1 SDVKARPEDQLALL
15 TLQER
20 DNHITQLNHAR
31 KNIAEQAE
39 LAEVTASLREFSQSL
54 IAAQGVL
61 EDAKIEL
68 ARIEDD
74 VRVVDERIAKDKER
88 EAGAASAKDL
98 QALEAELASLATRK
112 SNLEDIELVVM
123 QSIEDAEVAV
133 ADVLV
138 ERDAVEARRAALA
151 QAVSTREAEIDA
163 ELAAETAARTEL
175 AASLPA
181 DLVELYERQRARYG
195 IGAALLT
202 RRVTGGS
209 GVELTSTDLD
219 AVRAAAPDDVVICP
233 DSSCILVRT
242 NESGL

>member
-1 SDVKARPEDQLALL
+1 VKARPEDQLALL

-175 AASLPA
+175 AASLPT

>member
-1 SDVKARPEDQLALL
+1 MKARPEDQLALL

-138 ERDAVEARRAALA
+138 ERDAVEARRVALA

>member
-1 SDVKARPEDQLALL
+1 MKARPEDQLALL
-15 TLQER
+15 TVQEH
-20 DNHITQLNHAR
+20 DNRVSQLNHALS
-31 KNIAEQAE
+31 NIAEVAE
-39 LAEVTASLREFSQSL
+39 LNTVQATIRDFSQTL

-61 EDAKIEL
+61 DDAKIEL
-68 ARIEDD
+68 SRIEDD

-88 EAGAASAKDL
+88 ENAAASAKDL

-112 SNLEDIELVVM
+112 SNLEDAELVVM
-123 QSIEDAEVAV
+123 QNVEDAEAEVASV
-133 ADVLV
+133 LAQRDVLDAQRASLAATISAKETELHSQLAQV
-138 ERDAVEARRAALA
+138 QSERDA
-151 QAVSTREAEIDA
+151 
-163 ELAAETAARTEL
+163 L

-181 DLVELYERQRARYG
+181 DLMELYERQRTRYG

-219 AVRAAAPDDVVICP
+219 AVRAAAPDDVVLCP
-233 DSSCILVRT
+233 DSSCILIRT

>member
-1 SDVKARPEDQLALL
+1 MKARPEDQLALL

-20 DNHITQLNHAR
+20 DNYITQLNHAR
-31 KNIAEQAE
+31 KNIPEQAE

-61 EDAKIEL
+61 EDAKTEL

-151 QAVSTREAEIDA
+151 HAIATREAEIDA
-163 ELAAETAARTEL
+163 ELATETAARTEL
-175 AASLPA
+175 AASLPT

>member
-1 SDVKARPEDQLALL
+1 VKARPEDQLALL
-15 TLQER
+15 TLQDR

-68 ARIEDD
+68 SRIEDD

-88 EAGAASAKDL
+88 ESGAASAKDL
-98 QALEAELASLATRK
+98 QALEAELTSLATRK

-123 QSIEDAEVAV
+123 QSIEDAELAV
-133 ADVLV
+133 ADVVV

-151 QAVSTREAEIDA
+151 AAVTAREAEIDA
-163 ELAAETAARTEL
+163 QLAQEQAARTEL
-175 AASLPA
+175 ASSLPA
-181 DLVELYERQRARYG
+181 DLVELYERQRARYS

>member
-1 SDVKARPEDQLALL
+1 VKARPEDQLALL
-15 TLQER
+15 TLQDR

-68 ARIEDD
+68 SRIEDD

-88 EAGAASAKDL
+88 ESGAASAKDL
-98 QALEAELASLATRK
+98 QALEAELTSLATRK

-133 ADVLV
+133 ADVVV
-138 ERDAVEARRAALA
+138 ERDAVEARRIALA
-151 QAVSTREAEIDA
+151 NAVTSREAKIDA
-163 ELAAETAARTEL
+163 ELASEISARNEL
-175 AASLPA
+175 ASSLPT

-195 IGAALLT
+195 IGAALL
-202 RRVTGGS
+202 RRRITGGS
-209 GVELTSTDLD
+209 GVELNSTDLD
-219 AVRAAAPDDVVICP
+219 AVRAAASDDVVICP

>member
-1 SDVKARPEDQLALL
+1 MKARPEDQLALL

-20 DNHITQLNHAR
+20 DNHITQLTHAR
-31 KNIAEQAE
+31 KNIAERAE

-68 ARIEDD
+68 SRIEDD

-88 EAGAASAKDL
+88 ESGAASAKDL
-98 QALEAELASLATRK
+98 QALEAELTSLATRK

-133 ADVLV
+133 ADVVV

-151 QAVSTREAEIDA
+151 AAISARESEFDA
-163 ELAAETAARTEL
+163 ELATEQAARTEL
-175 AASLPA
+175 SASLPA

>member
-1 SDVKARPEDQLALL
+1 MKARPEDQLALL

-31 KNIAEQAE
+31 KNIAEQSE

>member
-1 SDVKARPEDQLALL
+1 MKARPEDQLALL

-20 DNHITQLNHAR
+20 DNHITQLTHAR

-39 LAEVTASLREFSQSL
+39 LAEVTATLREFSQSL

-68 ARIEDD
+68 SRIEDD

-98 QALEAELASLATRK
+98 QALEAELSSLATRK

-133 ADVLV
+133 ADVVV
-138 ERDAVEARRAALA
+138 ERDAVEARRASLA
-151 QAVSTREAEIDA
+151 AAVAAREAEIDA
-163 ELAAETAARTEL
+163 QLASEQAARGEL
-175 AASLPA
+175 AASLPS
-181 DLVELYERQRARYG
+181 DLIELYERQRARYG

-202 RRVTGGS
+202 RRITGGS

>member
-1 SDVKARPEDQLALL
+1 VKARPEDQLALL

-31 KNIAEQAE
+31 KNITEQAE

-123 QSIEDAEVAV
+123 QSFEDAEVAV

>member
-1 SDVKARPEDQLALL
+1 MKARPEDQLALL

-68 ARIEDD
+68 SRIEDD

-88 EAGAASAKDL
+88 ESGAASAKDL
-98 QALEAELASLATRK
+98 QALEAELTSLATRK

-133 ADVLV
+133 ADVVV

-151 QAVSTREAEIDA
+151 AAVAAREAEIDA
-163 ELAAETAARTEL
+163 QLLQEQAARSEL
-175 AASLPA
+175 VASLPA

-219 AVRAAAPDDVVICP
+219 AVRTAAPDDVVICP

>member
-1 SDVKARPEDQLALL
+1 MKARPEDQLALL

-20 DNHITQLNHAR
+20 DNHITQLTHAR
-31 KNIAEQAE
+31 KNISEQAE

-68 ARIEDD
+68 SRIEDD
-74 VRVVDERIAKDKER
+74 VRVVDERISKDKER

-98 QALEAELASLATRK
+98 QALEAELSSLATRK

-123 QSIEDAEVAV
+123 QSIEDAELAV
-133 ADVLV
+133 ADVVV

-151 QAVSTREAEIDA
+151 AAVAAREAEIDA
-163 ELAAETAARTEL
+163 QLASEQAARSEL
-175 AASLPA
+175 AASLPT
-181 DLVELYERQRARYG
+181 DLIELYERQRARYG

-242 NESGL
+242 KESGL

>member
-1 SDVKARPEDQLALL
+1 MKARPEDQLALL

-20 DNHITQLNHAR
+20 DNHITQLTHAR
-31 KNIAEQAE
+31 KNIAEQSE

-68 ARIEDD
+68 SRIEDD

-98 QALEAELASLATRK
+98 QALEAELSSLATRK
-112 SNLEDIELVVM
+112 SNLEEIELVVM

-133 ADVLV
+133 ADVVV
-138 ERDAVEARRAALA
+138 ERDAVEARRASLA
-151 QAVSTREAEIDA
+151 AAVAAREAEIDA
-163 ELAAETAARTEL
+163 QLASEQAARGELAG
-175 AASLPA
+175 SLPS
-181 DLVELYERQRARYG
+181 DLIELYERQRARYG

>member
-1 SDVKARPEDQLALL
+1 MKARPEDQLALL

-20 DNHITQLNHAR
+20 DNHITQLTHAR

-39 LAEVTASLREFSQSL
+39 LAEVTASLRDSSQSL

-68 ARIEDD
+68 SRIEDD

-98 QALEAELASLATRK
+98 QALEAELTSLATRK

-123 QSIEDAEVAV
+123 QSVEDAQLAV
-133 ADVLV
+133 ADVVV
-138 ERDAVEARRAALA
+138 ERDAIEARRVALA
-151 QAVSTREAEIDA
+151 GAISAREAEIDSEIA
-163 ELAAETAARTEL
+163 SELAARTEL
-175 AASLPA
+175 ASSLPT

-209 GVELTSTDLD
+209 GVELTATDLD
-219 AVRAAAPDDVVICP
+219 AVRSAAPDDVVICP

>member
-1 SDVKARPEDQLALL
+1 MKARPEDQLALL

-138 ERDAVEARRAALA
+138 ERDAVEARRATLA
-151 QAVSTREAEIDA
+151 QAISTREAEIDA

>member
-1 SDVKARPEDQLALL
+1 VKARPEDQLALL
-15 TLQER
+15 TLQDR

-68 ARIEDD
+68 SRIEDD

-88 EAGAASAKDL
+88 ESGAASAKDL
-98 QALEAELASLATRK
+98 QALEAELTSLATRK

-133 ADVLV
+133 ADVVV
-138 ERDAVEARRAALA
+138 ERDAVEARRASLA
-151 QAVSTREAEIDA
+151 AAVASREAEIDA
-163 ELAAETAARTEL
+163 ELVKEQAARTEL

>member
-1 SDVKARPEDQLALL
+1 MKARPEDQLALL
-15 TLQER
+15 TMQER
-20 DNHITQLNHAR
+20 DNHITQLTHAR

-39 LAEVTASLREFSQSL
+39 LAEVTAALRDSSQAL

-68 ARIEDD
+68 SRIEDD

-123 QSIEDAEVAV
+123 QGVEDAQLAV
-133 ADVLV
+133 DDVIV
-138 ERDAVEARRAALA
+138 ERDGIEARRAALA
-151 QAVSTREAEIDA
+151 AAITAREAEIDA
-163 ELAAETAARTEL
+163 EMATEQAARNEL

-233 DSSCILVRT
+233 DSSCILIRT

>member
-1 SDVKARPEDQLALL
+1 MKARPEDQLALL

-20 DNHITQLNHAR
+20 DNHITQLAHAR

-39 LAEVTASLREFSQSL
+39 LAEVTAALRDSSQAL

-68 ARIEDD
+68 SRIEDD

-98 QALEAELASLATRK
+98 QALEAELTSLATRK

-123 QSIEDAEVAV
+123 QSVEDAQLAV

-138 ERDAVEARRAALA
+138 ERDAIEARRATLA
-151 QAVSTREAEIDA
+151 GTIAAREAEIDA
-163 ELAAETAARTEL
+163 QSASELAARTEL
-175 AASLPA
+175 ASGLPA
-181 DLVELYERQRARYG
+181 ELVELYERQRARYG

-209 GVELTSTDLD
+209 GVELNATDLD
-219 AVRAAAPDDVVICP
+219 AVRLSAADDVVICP
-233 DSSCILVRT
+233 DSSCILIRT

>member
-1 SDVKARPEDQLALL
+1 MKARPEDQLALL

-138 ERDAVEARRAALA
+138 ERDAVEARRAALV
-151 QAVSTREAEIDA
+151 QAVTTREAEIDA

>member
-1 SDVKARPEDQLALL
+1 VKARPEDQLALL

>member
-1 SDVKARPEDQLALL
+1 MKARPEDQLALI

-20 DNHITQLNHAR
+20 DNHITQLTHAR

-39 LAEVTASLREFSQSL
+39 LAEVTAALRDSSQSL

-68 ARIEDD
+68 SRIEDD

-123 QSIEDAEVAV
+123 QSVEDAQLEVD
-133 ADVLV
+133 DVIV
-138 ERDAVEARRAALA
+138 ERDGIEARRAALA
-151 QAVSTREAEIDA
+151 EAITAREAEIDA
-163 ELAAETAARTEL
+163 ELATEQAARNEL

>member
-1 SDVKARPEDQLALL
+1 MKARPEDQLALL

-151 QAVSTREAEIDA
+151 QAVTTREAEIDA

>member
-1 SDVKARPEDQLALL
+1 MKARPEDQLALL

-39 LAEVTASLREFSQSL
+39 LAEVIASLREFSQSL

>member
-1 SDVKARPEDQLALL
+1 MKARPEDQLALL

-98 QALEAELASLATRK
+98 QALEAELSSLATRK

-138 ERDAVEARRAALA
+138 ERDAVEARRAALE

-163 ELAAETAARTEL
+163 ELAAESAARTEL
-175 AASLPA
+175 AASLPS

>member
-1 SDVKARPEDQLALL
+1 MKARPEDQLALL
-15 TLQER
+15 TLQEH

-31 KNIAEQAE
+31 KNIPEQAE

-61 EDAKIEL
+61 EDAKTEL

-151 QAVSTREAEIDA
+151 HAIATREAEIDA
-163 ELAAETAARTEL
+163 ELATETAARTEL
-175 AASLPA
+175 AASLPT

-219 AVRAAAPDDVVICP
+219 AVRTAAPDDVVICP

>member
-1 SDVKARPEDQLALL
+1 MKARPEDQLALL

-20 DNHITQLNHAR
+20 DNHITQLTHAR

-68 ARIEDD
+68 SRIEDD

-98 QALEAELASLATRK
+98 QALEAELSSLATRK

-123 QSIEDAEVAV
+123 QSIEDAELAV
-133 ADVLV
+133 ADVVV
-138 ERDAVEARRAALA
+138 ERDAVEARRASLA
-151 QAVSTREAEIDA
+151 AAVAAREAEIDA
-163 ELAAETAARTEL
+163 QLASEQAARGEL
-175 AASLPA
+175 AASLPS
-181 DLVELYERQRARYG
+181 DLIELYERQRARYG

>member
-1 SDVKARPEDQLALL
+1 MKARPEDQLALL

-20 DNHITQLNHAR
+20 DNHITQLTHAR

-39 LAEVTASLREFSQSL
+39 LAEVTAALRDSSQSL

-68 ARIEDD
+68 SRIEDD

-123 QSIEDAEVAV
+123 QSVEDAQLAV
-133 ADVLV
+133 DDVIV
-138 ERDAVEARRAALA
+138 ERDGIEARRAALA
-151 QAVSTREAEIDA
+151 AAITTREAEIDA
-163 ELAAETAARTEL
+163 ELATEQAARNEL

-233 DSSCILVRT
+233 DSSCILIRT

>member
-1 SDVKARPEDQLALL
+1 MKARPEDQLALL

-175 AASLPA
+175 AASLPT

>member
-1 SDVKARPEDQLALL
+1 MKARPEDQLALL

-98 QALEAELASLATRK
+98 QALEAELSSLATRK

-138 ERDAVEARRAALA
+138 ERDAVEARRAALV
-151 QAVSTREAEIDA
+151 QAVTTREAEIDA

>member
-1 SDVKARPEDQLALL
+1 VKARPEDQLALL

-39 LAEVTASLREFSQSL
+39 LVEVTASLREFSQSL

-68 ARIEDD
+68 SRIEDD

-88 EAGAASAKDL
+88 ESGAASAKDL
-98 QALEAELASLATRK
+98 QALEAELTSLATRK

-133 ADVLV
+133 ADVVV
-138 ERDAVEARRAALA
+138 ERDAVEARRASLA
-151 QAVSTREAEIDA
+151 AAVASREAEIDA
-163 ELAAETAARTEL
+163 QLVQEQAARSEL

>member
-1 SDVKARPEDQLALL
+1 MKARPEDQLALL

-20 DNHITQLNHAR
+20 DNHITQLTHAR

-68 ARIEDD
+68 SRIEDD

-88 EAGAASAKDL
+88 ESGAASAKDL
-98 QALEAELASLATRK
+98 QALEAELTSLATRK

-133 ADVLV
+133 ADVVV

-151 QAVSTREAEIDA
+151 SAISARESEIDA
-163 ELAAETAARTEL
+163 ELATEQAVRTEL
-175 AASLPA
+175 SASLPA

>member
-1 SDVKARPEDQLALL
+1 VKARPEDQLALL
-15 TLQER
+15 TLQDR

-68 ARIEDD
+68 SRIEDD

-88 EAGAASAKDL
+88 ESGAASAKDL
-98 QALEAELASLATRK
+98 QALEAELTSLATRK

-123 QSIEDAEVAV
+123 QSIEDAELAV
-133 ADVLV
+133 ADVVV

-151 QAVSTREAEIDA
+151 AAVTAREAEIDA
-163 ELAAETAARTEL
+163 ELVKEQAARTEL